1 MPRNAPRAEQ
11 HIRMNYLVLSLVL
24 LLVGTSIAIVQYKV
38 PSIFESVMSAYD
50 MTTSTGSWLMSVF
63 TAMGIFLSLPT
74 GALAKKLGPKSVLLL
89 GCAIVILGSL
99 LGAWATSA
107 WLMIASRA
115 VEGVAFVFI
124 SIAGPL
130 AIE

>member
-38 PSIFESVMSAYD
+38 PSIFESIMAAHD

-63 TAMGIFLSLPT
+63 TAMGIFLSLPG
-74 GALAKKLGPKSVLLL
+74 GALGWRRGRRCGLLL
-89 GCAIVILGSL
+89 GCAVVILESSL
-99 LGAWATSA
+99 
-107 WLMIASRA
+107 
-115 VEGVAFVFI
+115 GVW
-124 SIAGPL
+124 GR
-130 AIE
+130 